1 VSVPA
6 TVVAAP
12 ARPVLAGPL
21 FIAVS
26 RAAGLVLLVLALT
39 LLSPHFLSWQN
50 LINVFRQASIQFLL
64 AAGLTLCVVAGGI
77 DLSVG
82 AVLGLSACVAAAVI
96 VGGSPWLGVLAALAV
111 GVACGLANGVIVAY
125 VRIPAFI
132 ATYGMLWIA
141 HGLAY
146 VFMKGEVIHG
156 FPPAFRFIG
165 AGYVGPVPTPILVML
180 GVLGVLHVI
189 LHRTRLGRAIYAI
202 GGNPVAARLSGMPV
216 RRHLVTVY
224 TLSGLLAGFAGL
236 VVIARINA
244 ADSGIGE
251 DLLLASIAAVVLGGT
266 SLFGGQGSVV
276 GTAVGSVILALVLNG
291 MNLLDVKT
299 FWQAF
304 VLGSILIVSVLADQL
319 ATGRLGHGG
328 ES

>member
-50 LINVFRQASIQFLL
+50 LINVLRQASIQFLL

-96 VGGSPWLGVLAALAV
+96 VDGSPWLGVLAALAV
-111 GVACGLANGVIVAY
+111 GVACGLVNGVIVAY

-180 GVLGVLHVI
+180 GVLGLLHVI

>member
-1 VSVPA
+1 MPA

-50 LINVFRQASIQFLL
+50 LINVLRQASIQFLL

-180 GVLGVLHVI
+180 GVLGLLHVI

-224 TLSGLLAGFAGL
+224 ALSGLLAGFAGL

>member
-50 LINVFRQASIQFLL
+50 LINVLRQASIQFLL

>member
-1 VSVPA
+1 MSVPA

-50 LINVFRQASIQFLL
+50 LINVLRQASIQFLL

-111 GVACGLANGVIVAY
+111 GVACGLVNGVIVAY

-180 GVLGVLHVI
+180 GLLGLLHVI

-202 GGNPVAARLSGMPV
+202 GGNQVAARLSGMPV

-224 TLSGLLAGFAGL
+224 TLSGLLAAFAGL

-266 SLFGGQGSVV
+266 SLFGGQGGVV

-304 VLGSILIVSVLADQL
+304 VLGSIVIVSVLADQL
-319 ATGRLGHGG
+319 ATGRLGRGG